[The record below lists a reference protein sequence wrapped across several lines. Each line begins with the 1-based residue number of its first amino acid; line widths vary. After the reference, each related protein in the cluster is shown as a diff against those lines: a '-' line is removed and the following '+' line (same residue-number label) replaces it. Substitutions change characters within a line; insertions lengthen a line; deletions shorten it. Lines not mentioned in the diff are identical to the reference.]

1 MKALKFIGIA
11 LAVVVLVTAAALAGI
26 ALVGNLNWF
35 KPLVVRQLGDGLGRT
50 VRVEGDLEVVW
61 SLPPALA
68 VNNVSLANAPWGSQP
83 QMAEVARIAVGPRWS
98 TLMRGRLELDRL
110 SVQGARVTLERDPDG
125 VWNLP
130 HPVRKEDAPRSTGR
144 PLAAVHVED
153 SHLRLRMDPQDLRFD
168 VQALSV
174 AFGAPDGATRARGRL
189 RYGELPLSIDA
200 TLAPTA
206 ALFGGEGQITLTTAI
221 AAGGNNLAAEGTLA
235 SFEMPPRLDIRFD
248 LDAPDL
254 ASITAL
260 GKLPPAFKDH
270 LRLNGRLHNASRNRH
285 YRVSDLR
292 FAAGPNDAEGWV
304 ELAPLADPV
313 RLQADLTSRHFDL
326 RPYLPA
332 EKSADAKKGAEAS
345 GRVFSQTPFDTD
357 LLTRFNARASVK
369 AGTLLLPLLG
379 LKDLEATL
387 TLEDGR
393 LDLGPMVAGAG
404 GGRFEAEFHLAAG
417 DGPVIETRGEMRR
430 LDLAEMMR
438 ILDLPPSLSGR
449 AGFEFDL
456 RGRGASPAELA
467 AALDGRFSMAMQDG
481 RMDARY
487 LDMAGAYGFELTEA
501 FVNLLKPGGEED
513 RSDEVVIECAVVSFD
528 IDDGVATSDVLVFH
542 TARAGVVGDGRVDL
556 GSERLDIAL
565 KPITGGGIN
574 VLGLFRLKAGT
585 TFADAFKLGGTL
597 RAPRILLDKS
607 ESAISLGKAIGGMAL
622 FGPAGL
628 AAGLLDAEFGS
639 DSPCVRALEA
649 AGAGNEE

>member
-11 LAVVVLVTAAALAGI
+11 LAVLVILTTAALAGI

-35 KPLVVRQLGDGLGRT
+35 KPIVVRQLGDLLGRA
-50 VRVEGDLEVVW
+50 VRVEGDLEVAW

-68 VNNVSLANAPWGSQP
+68 VNDVSLANASWGSQP

-98 TLMRGRLELDRL
+98 TLMRGRIELERL
-110 SVQGARVTLERDPDG
+110 SVQGARVILEHDPEG
-125 VWNLP
+125 KWNLP
-130 HPVRKEDAPRSTGR
+130 QPDRKDDAPPSTGR

-153 SHLRLRMDPQDLRFD
+153 SHLRLRMGRQDLRFE
-168 VQALSV
+168 VQELTL
-174 AFGAPDGATRARGRL
+174 AFGAPGGPTRARGRL
-189 RYGELPLSIDA
+189 RYGQLPLSVDA

-206 ALFGGEGQITLTTAI
+206 ALFGGEGEITLTTAM
-221 AAGGNNLAAEGTLA
+221 AAGDNKLAGEGTLA
-235 SFEMPPRLDIRFD
+235 SFEMPPQVDIRFD

-254 ASITAL
+254 AAITAL
-260 GKLPPAFKDH
+260 DNLPAGFKDRQ
-270 LRLNGRLHNASRNRH
+270 RLNGRLHNGSRNWH
-285 YRVSDLR
+285 YRISDLR

-304 ELAPLADPV
+304 ELEPFDDPV
-313 RLQADLTSRHFDL
+313 RLQADLTSGHFDL

-332 EKSADAKKGAEAS
+332 DKAVDAEDGAGAPE
-345 GRVFSQTPFDTD
+345 RVFSKTPFDTD

-393 LDLGPMVAGAG
+393 LDLGPLVAGAG

-417 DGPVIETRGEMRR
+417 DGPAIETRGQMRR

-487 LDMAGAYGFELTEA
+487 LEMAGAYGFELTEA
-501 FVNLLKPGGEED
+501 FVNLLKPGEEED
-513 RSDEVVIECAVVSFD
+513 RSDEVVIDCAVVSFD
-528 IDDGVATSDVLVFH
+528 IDDGIAASDVLVFH